1 MRGHGTV
8 AWALSAVA
16 SLASASAASAGSY
29 PQERHGFWAGLG
41 VGVGSANV
49 TCDDCGPSSRET
61 GVAGYVKAGRT
72 LNERLLLGGEV
83 SIWSKEQEGV
93 TINLGNFAAT
103 LTLYPQLASGLF
115 IKGGV
120 GMSYVDTQFREGS
133 TTVTV
138 DPGYGLGLIAGAGYD
153 FRVKKN
159 LSITPA
165 VNFWYGKPG
174 NVPHEGQPLATNWKQ
189 NVVDFTVGV
198 TFH

>member
-1 MRGHGTV
+1 MRGHV
-8 AWALSAVA
+8 MVVWALSAVA
-16 SLASASAASAGSY
+16 SLASASAASAGSH
-29 PQERHGFWAGLG
+29 PQERHGFWIGLG
-41 VGVGSANV
+41 GGVGSANA
-49 TCDDCGPSSRET
+49 TCDDCGSGDRET
-61 GVAGYVKAGRT
+61 GVAGYVKLGGT
-72 LNERLLLGGEV
+72 LNKHLLLGGEV
-83 SIWSKEQEGV
+83 NVWSKEQEGV
-93 TINLGNFAAT
+93 TLNFGNFAAT
-103 LTLYPQLASGLF
+103 LTLYPQPASGLF

-120 GMSYVDTQFREGS
+120 GLSLVYTEFREGS

-159 LSITPA
+159 ISITPA

-174 NVPHEGQPLATNWKQ
+174 NVPHDGEPFFTNWKQ

>member
-1 MRGHGTV
+1 M
-8 AWALSAVA
+8 A

-103 LTLYPQLASGLF
+103 LTLYPQPASGLF

-120 GMSYVDTQFREGS
+120 GLSFVDTQFREGS

-138 DPGYGLGLIAGAGYD
+138 DPGYGLGLIAG
-153 FRVKKN
+153 
-159 LSITPA
+159 
-165 VNFWYGKPG
+165 
-174 NVPHEGQPLATNWKQ
+174 
-189 NVVDFTVGV
+189 
-198 TFH
+198 

>member
-1 MRGHGTV
+1 MRRHAMAV
-8 AWALSAVA
+8 WALSAVT
-16 SLASASAASAGSY
+16 SLASASAASAGSH

-41 VGVGSANV
+41 VGVGSAEV
-49 TCDDCGPSSRET
+49 TCDGCEPSHRET
-61 GVAGYVKAGRT
+61 SGVVSIRLGGT
-72 LNERLLLGGEV
+72 LNERLLLGADYN
-83 SIWSKEQEGV
+83 IWLKEQDGV
-93 TINLGNFAAT
+93 TVTLANAAAT
-103 LTLYPQLASGLF
+103 LTLYPQPASGF
-115 IKGGV
+115 FVKGGV
-120 GMSYVDTQFREGS
+120 GLSMVMTEFREGS

-174 NVPHEGQPLATNWKQ
+174 NVPHDGEPFFTNWKQ
-189 NVVDFTVGV
+189 NVVDFTIGV